1 MKFIFARAV
10 NMFRDMA
17 PPSWKIFVDR
27 SSELWSHRPSKRYF
41 NHASYTTLNTQG
53 RGGLVSMGSLLVAM
67 EAKDFVL
74 TTASGWSRLMDE
86 LRRNV
91 VDPQCSGGNNCTTMI
106 DLRPG
111 FW

>member
-1 MKFIFARAV
+1 
-10 NMFRDMA
+10 MFRSAA
-17 PPSWKIFVDR
+17 PASWNIFVDR
-27 SSELWSHRPSKRYF
+27 SVVELVNHRPRRKGL
-41 NHASYTTLNTQG
+41 NHASYTTFNPRG
-53 RGGLVSMGSLLVAM
+53 RAGLVALGSLLVAM